1 MSIASNIISYG
12 ASLVERVPLPD
23 IVTRMGVDFM
33 CNQRRREIHRDRPG
47 DATFAA
53 WMGQRPVAEHTDAAN
68 EQHYELPPRFFELSL
83 GPNAKYSCCFYP
95 TGTET
100 LEQAEIAA
108 LSATADHA
116 MLADGQDILEL
127 GCGWGSLSL
136 FMAAKFPNARITSV
150 SNSKPQGA
158 HIRAKA
164 AQRGLT
170 NLTVLTADMNAFQP
184 TGQFDRVVSVEM
196 FEHMANWREL
206 LGRVRGW
213 LRPDGRL
220 FLHVFSHERYPYRFD
235 LADKSSW
242 IAQYFFT
249 GGVMPSHGL
258 IRQFSDLFSLEQD
271 WRWDGTH
278 YERTALH
285 WLDLF
290 DAKEAEIRPVLQQ
303 VYGKDT
309 ALWMR
314 RWRLF
319 YLATAGLF
327 GNSGGSE
334 WGVSHWLLKP
344 AD

>member
-1 MSIASNIISYG
+1 MTLLSFA
-12 ASLVERVPLPD
+12 AALVERLPLPD
-23 IVTRMGVDFM
+23 TLARLGVDFM
-33 CNQRRREIHRDRPG
+33 CNQRRRQLSRTQPT
-47 DATFAA
+47 DAAFAT
-53 WMGQRPVAEHTDAAN
+53 WMAQRPVAEHTDAAN

-83 GPNAKYSCCFYP
+83 GPNAKYSCCLYP
-95 TGTET
+95 AGDET
-100 LEQAEIAA
+100 LEEAELAA
-108 LSATADHA
+108 LAQTVAHA
-116 MLADGQDILEL
+116 ALADGQDILEL

-136 FMAAKFPNARITSV
+136 FMAARFPNARITSV
-150 SNSKPQGA
+150 SNSRPQGD
-158 HIRAKA
+158 HIRAQA
-164 AQRGLT
+164 AARGLT
-170 NLTVLTADMNAFQP
+170 NLTALTADMNRFQP
-184 TGQFDRVVSVEM
+184 DGRFDRVVSVEM

-235 LADKSSW
+235 LEDKSSW

-258 IRQFSDLFSLEQD
+258 IHQFGDLFTLEDD

-278 YERTALH
+278 YEKTALH
-285 WLDLF
+285 WLALF
-290 DAKEAEIRPVLQQ
+290 DARADAIRPVLEC
-303 VYGKDT
+303 VYGADT
-309 ALWMR
+309 DLWMR

-327 GNSGGSE
+327 GNSGGRE

-344 AD
+344 VGQNR